1 MPASGSLIDVVVSLV
16 LVYLLTALICSAV
29 REFVASALQLRQK
42 ALARAIRALCGEND
56 DPCVTNNLAGRIL
69 NHPAIRKLRMPGKAG
84 PSYLSARLF
93 AGALLAELTALAE
106 TSGVARPRIADLVA
120 AAPNQDLQR
129 TLGLFAQETGLD
141 RSAFRQ
147 RIEDW
152 YDDAMDRVTG
162 WYRRRSQ
169 AWILIFAA
177 FVAVVLNIDTLEIAR
192 IIWAGAAVVDVGSPL
207 SAPPEATILTVG
219 PDLPVGW
226 TVPEDSQPWTA
237 GWAVLSGI
245 LAHPSKLLG
254 FAITA
259 VAVSLAAD
267 LWFSLMRRR
276 GGLRAAGAVPDRR
289 NALQDRGRFAPAP
302 IPAPLPAGDQAPERA
317 ESDLEASDLTRDDIE
332 DIQRALGMNGRFLTG
347 RLDPATRS
355 MIEEYQL
362 SVGRRPTGILTPYL
376 VERLLAPF
384 ER

>member
-1 MPASGSLIDVVVSLV
+1 MPVSGSLIDVVVSLV
-16 LVYLLTALICSAV
+16 LVYMLTALICSAV
-29 REFVASALQLRQK
+29 REFFASAFQLRQK
-42 ALARAIRALCGEND
+42 ALARTIRDLCGENE

-69 NHPAIRKLRMPGKAG
+69 DHPAIRKLRMPGKAG

-106 TSGVARPRIADLVA
+106 AAGAVRPKIADLVA

-141 RSAFRQ
+141 RPAFRQ

-169 AWILIFAA
+169 AWILTFAA
-177 FVAVVLNIDTLEIAR
+177 LVAVLLNIDTLEIAR
-192 IIWAGAAVVDVGSPL
+192 IIWMGSAAADLATPAPDASLLTAGSG
-207 SAPPEATILTVG
+207 
-219 PDLPVGW
+219 LPIGW
-226 TVPEDSQPWTA
+226 SVAEDGRPWA
-237 GWAVLSGI
+237 MGWAVLSGI

-259 VAVSLAAD
+259 VAVSLTAD

-276 GGLRAAGAVPDRR
+276 GALRAAGAVPERR
-289 NALQDRGRFAPAP
+289 DAIVERGPSATAP
-302 IPAPLPAGDQAPERA
+302 ISSGALTPERA
-317 ESDLEASDLTRDDIE
+317 ESDLEASGLTRDDIE

-362 SVGRRPTGILTPYL
+362 SVGRRPTGVLTPYL
-376 VERLLAPF
+376 VERLLAPS